1 MYWIN
6 GWVCTGWLVE
16 CTGYMVGCVLVRWLN
31 VLDKWLNVLNELLCM
46 YWMDGCASTVCM
58 VVLVLVGWLCICW
71 INCCVCTGWMMECT
85 GWIIECTGWMI
96 DCSGWMVESFNHS
109 TGMYWMDGRME
120 ECASAGLNVGCCG
133 GGDGMLMVGNRRVR
147 MEVWRSGLFC
157 GIVSGGGGLGA
168 TQPGLCVQKNPT
180 LPRPSLEGAWE

>member
-1 MYWIN
+1 MKESSYTIRWLCMYWMDGCVCNCI
-6 GWVCTGWLVE
+6 GWMVE
-16 CTGYMVGCVLVRWLN
+16 CTLRLVVY
-31 VLDKWLNVLNELLCM
+31 VLDKWLNVL
-46 YWMDGCASTVCM
+46 
-58 VVLVLVGWLCICW
+58 VGWLCLCW

-109 TGMYWMDGRME
+109 TGMYWMDGRMDD
-120 ECASAGLNVGCCG
+120 CASAGLNVGCCG

-147 MEVWRSGLFC
+147 MEVWRSGLYY
-157 GIVSGGGGLGA
+157 GIVSVGGGGLGA